1 MDDIIIGDQL
11 YITNEELVNY
21 SSTSRKPCRK
31 HDLIMI

>member
-21 SSTSRKPCRK
+21 SSTVES
-31 HDLIMI
+31 LVVNMI